1 MANFEGKLNL
11 NVETSEIEIK
21 GKFKLTEEELDTV
34 TGGAEVQS
42 WWKVVQP
49 KDSCE
54 SGERKEETGQ
64 QLLITSTTPGGTH
77 ETNPII
83 CATCKH
89 HLITAGIHYCTLE
102 D

>member
-1 MANFEGKLNL
+1 MAEFEGKLNL

-21 GKFKLTEEELDTV
+21 GKFKLTEDELDTV

-49 KDSCE
+49 KDSCG
-54 SGERKEETGQ
+54 SWQKEEIEFFSALSTCAGAK
-64 QLLITSTTPGGTH
+64 TSEPS
-77 ETNPII
+77 I
-83 CATCKH
+83 CVTCKH
-89 HLITAGIHYCTLE
+89 HLMSAGIHYCTLE